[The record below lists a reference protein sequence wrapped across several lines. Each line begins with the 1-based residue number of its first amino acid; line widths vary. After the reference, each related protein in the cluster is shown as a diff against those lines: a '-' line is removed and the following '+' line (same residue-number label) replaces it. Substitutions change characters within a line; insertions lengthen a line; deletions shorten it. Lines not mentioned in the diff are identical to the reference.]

1 MDDDMYDEFG
11 NIVTSNNGTVGAGA
25 AGSAGDDI
33 MDQEWLNEMNQL
45 QLDEDSDEDDGQ
57 DLDGQPKD
65 SMIVYQ
71 GNDLNNDV
79 SGVIYIL
86 SII

>member
-1 MDDDMYDEFG
+1 
-11 NIVTSNNGTVGAGA
+11 
-25 AGSAGDDI
+25 

-45 QLDEDSDEDDGQ
+45 QLDEDSDEDEGQ

-71 GNDLNNDV
+71 GNDLYNDV
-79 SGVIYIL
+79 GGVIYMMSMI
-86 SII
+86 